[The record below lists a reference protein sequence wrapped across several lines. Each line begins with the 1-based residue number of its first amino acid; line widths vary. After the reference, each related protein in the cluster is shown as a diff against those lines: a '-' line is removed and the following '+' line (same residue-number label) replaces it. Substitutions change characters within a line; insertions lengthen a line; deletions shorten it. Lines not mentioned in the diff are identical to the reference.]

1 MWKRNFNKTGMPL
14 YKSLLF
20 YVGLLGL
27 ILTIGCAKNIDQEQ
41 PVQWT
46 KAGDLVTSGKYRGV
60 AVSDLDNDGNP
71 DIIAGGTF
79 PGTVAIWY
87 GDGSGG
93 MSAPQFLPF
102 KGDVRSVA
110 VADLDEDGF
119 KDIVLSVQ
127 RESSG
132 IMVWLNQSAHRW
144 VRGVSP
150 VEINN
155 YEGVATADINGD
167 GHMDI
172 IAANA
177 TSDTQG
183 GIQVWLGDGKGT
195 WPLESGPTVTG
206 IFMDVMLAD
215 FDQDGFLDLA
225 GAGWGSY
232 GALKVWFGDGA
243 GGWSSTLPVSKGSF
257 YGLSVGDV
265 NADGNMDVLAGSH
278 RKGVQIFIGDG
289 RGGFTSTSSLEEN
302 DSFWQA
308 LSIDLNGDGLM
319 DLLAGSVNSKGIKA
333 WKNAGSDSWTP
344 IKGRFP
350 SKGIFYGIEIADL
363 DQDGLD
369 DICAASFGEGIKI
382 WLGKEKGIG
391 LSRAGQAQKVAIQE
405 LPAISAEFEDNNV
418 FTTVSGIPEYKIGPG
433 DVIEIALW
441 KGSAANREMITVKPS
456 GNISFNMADNLYVN
470 GFTASQVDDMIT
482 SSLVKYIR
490 IPRVDVIVK
499 EYKSK
504 FVTVLGPGASV
515 VGRSGGG
522 KNYLTGRTTIVEI
535 FSQNV
540 SLHQEANLAEVGL
553 RRKQGQTLKLN
564 LFNAIL
570 RGETGQDVVLDSGD
584 VIYIPLITKEDKRV
598 YIFGEVGRPGVY
610 AFSGSEMR
618 LLDVVSQAGGFTVFA
633 HEDSTKVVRGDP
645 TRPEVISADL
655 KKLMEEGDQ
664 TQNVALANGD
674 LVFVPRS
681 AIGNVNRFVKRITPL
696 IQLVL
701 MPATIINQYDRAYDV
716 LNE

>member
-1 MWKRNFNKTGMPL
+1 MA
-14 YKSLLF
+14 SLISKVSF
-20 YVGLLGL
+20 HVGLLGL
-27 ILTIGCAKNIDQEQ
+27 ILTIGCAQNIGQEQ
-41 PVQWT
+41 PAQRD
-46 KAGDLVTSGKYRGV
+46 KGGDLATSGKYRAV
-60 AVSDLDNDGNP
+60 AVSDLNNDGNL
-71 DIIAGGTF
+71 DIVGGGTT

-87 GDGSGG
+87 GDGSGN
-93 MSAPQFLPF
+93 MSKPQYLPF

-110 VADLDEDGF
+110 VADFDEDGL

-132 IMVWLNQSAHRW
+132 IMVWLNQSEHRW
-144 VRGVSP
+144 VRGINP
-150 VEINN
+150 IEINN
-155 YEGVATADINGD
+155 YEGVETADINGD

-183 GIQVWLGDGKGT
+183 GIQVWLGDGQGA
-195 WPLESGPTVTG
+195 WLMESGPTVTG
-206 IFMDVMLAD
+206 IFMDVALAD

-232 GALKVWFGDGA
+232 GALKIWFGDGT

-265 NADGNMDVLAGSH
+265 NSDGKLDLLAGSY
-278 RKGVQIFIGDG
+278 RKGIRIFIGDG
-289 RGGFTSTSSLEEN
+289 RGDFISTSSPEEN

-308 LSIDLNGDGLM
+308 LSVDLNGDGLM
-319 DLLAGSVNSKGIKA
+319 DLLAGSVDSKGIKA

-350 SKGIFYGIEIADL
+350 SRGIFYGIEIADL

-382 WLGKEKGIG
+382 WLGKEKDTVS
-391 LSRAGQAQKVAIQE
+391 SRVRQAQKVATLE
-405 LPAISAEFEDNNV
+405 LPAISAELEENSV
-418 FTTVSGIPEYKIGPG
+418 FTTVSGVPEYKIGPG
-433 DVIEIALW
+433 DVIEITLW
-441 KGSAANREMITVKPS
+441 KGPAATKELITVKPS
-456 GNISFNMADNLYVN
+456 GKISFNMVDNLYVN
-470 GFTASQVDDMIT
+470 GFTASQVDDIIT
-482 SSLVKYIR
+482 GRLVKYIR
-490 IPRVDVIVK
+490 NPRVDVIVK

-504 FVTVLGPGASV
+504 FVTVLGPGAAWAGRTV
-515 VGRSGGG
+515 VG

-540 SLHQEANLAEVGL
+540 SLHQDANLAEVGL
-553 RRKQGQTLKLN
+553 RRKNGQTLKLN

-584 VIYIPLITKEDKRV
+584 VIYIPLITKEDNRV
-598 YIFGEVGRPGVY
+598 YIFGEVDKPGVY
-610 AFSGSEMR
+610 SFSGSEMR
-618 LLDVVSQAGGFTVFA
+618 LLDVVSQAGGVTVFA
-633 HEDSTKVVRGDP
+633 HEDSTKIVRGDP

-681 AIGNVNRFVKRITPL
+681 SIGNVNLFAKRIRPFMEL
-696 IQLVL
+696 ILL
-701 MPATIINQYDRAYDV
+701 PAAIINQYDDAYET
-716 LNE
+716 LTR

>member
-1 MWKRNFNKTGMPL
+1 MPP
-14 YKSLLF
+14 YKSLLLH
-20 YVGLLGL
+20 VGLLGL
-27 ILTIGCAKNIDQEQ
+27 ILTIGCAKNIGQEQ
-41 PVQWT
+41 PAQWT
-46 KAGDLVTSGKYRGV
+46 KAGALTTSGKYRGV
-60 AVSDLDNDGNP
+60 AISDLDNDGNP
-71 DIIAGGTF
+71 DIVAGGTF

-93 MSAPQFLPF
+93 MSAPQYLPF

-110 VADLDEDGF
+110 VADLDEDGL

-132 IMVWLNQSAHRW
+132 IMVWLNQSEYRW

-155 YEGVATADINGD
+155 YEGVETADINGD

-206 IFMDVMLAD
+206 TFMDVVLAD
-215 FDQDGFLDLA
+215 FDQNGFLDLA

-232 GALKVWFGDGA
+232 GALKVWFGDGT
-243 GGWSSTLPVSKGSF
+243 GRWSSTLPVSKGSF

-265 NADGNMDVLAGSH
+265 NADGNMDLLAGSH

-289 RGGFTSTSSLEEN
+289 RGDFISTSSLEEN

-308 LSIDLNGDGLM
+308 LSVDLNGDGLM
-319 DLLAGSVNSKGIKA
+319 DLLAGSVDSKGIKA

-350 SKGIFYGIEIADL
+350 SKGIFYGIETADL

-382 WLGKEKGIG
+382 WLGKEKDIG
-391 LSRAGQAQKVAIQE
+391 SSRAGQAQKVATPK
-405 LPAISAEFEDNNV
+405 LPAVSAEFEDNNV
-418 FTTVSGIPEYKIGPG
+418 FATVSGVPEYRIGPG
-433 DVIEIALW
+433 DVIEITLW
-441 KGSAANREMITVKPS
+441 KGSVATRELITVKPS
-456 GNISFNMADNLYVN
+456 GKISFNMADNLYVN

-490 IPRVDVIVK
+490 APRVDVIVK

-504 FVTVLGPGASV
+504 FVTVLGPGASLG
-515 VGRSGGG
+515 GRGGGG

-540 SLHQEANLAEVGL
+540 GLHQDANLAEVGL
-553 RRKQGQTLKLN
+553 RRKHGKTLKLN

-598 YIFGEVGRPGVY
+598 YIFGEVDKPGVY
-610 AFSGSEMR
+610 AFSGSEMH

-633 HEDSTKVVRGDP
+633 HEDSTKIVRGDP

-681 AIGNVNRFVKRITPL
+681 FVGDVNLFVKRIKPL
-696 IQLVL
+696 MQLIL
-701 MPATIINQYDRAYDV
+701 IPTTIINEYDSAYKI